1 MQAKKR
7 THLSAANGQ
16 TKATVEDYFATV
28 REPAASVLNKM
39 RVAIR
44 SVVPKQAT
52 EVISYKIPA
61 FKHNGILVWY
71 AAFSNHVSLFPTAS
85 VITAFKDELKG
96 FSTSKGTVHF
106 PLDQPLPV
114 ALIKKMVR
122 LRVAE
127 SNGKSKKRS

>member
-1 MQAKKR
+1 MKTKSR
-7 THLSAANGQ
+7 SRRPAANGQ
-16 TKATVEDYFATV
+16 AKATVEDYFAGV
-28 REPAASVLNKM
+28 PEPALTALNKM

-44 SVVPKQAT
+44 SVVPKEAT
-52 EVISYKIPA
+52 EVISYKILA

-71 AAFSNHVSLFPTAS
+71 AAFSKHVSLFPTAS
-85 VITAFKDELKG
+85 VIKAFQDELNG

-106 PLDQPLPV
+106 PLDKPLPV

-127 SNGKSKKRS
+127 SAGKKRG